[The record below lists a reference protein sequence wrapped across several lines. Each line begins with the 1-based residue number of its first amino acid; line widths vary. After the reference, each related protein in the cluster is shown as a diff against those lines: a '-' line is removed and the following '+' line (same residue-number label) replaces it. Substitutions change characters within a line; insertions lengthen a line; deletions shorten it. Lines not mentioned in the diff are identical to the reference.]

1 MLTSRGHS
9 SRLQQGVSSVILAQ
23 HQLPGPGAGTWAS
36 PLRMLPVGTSPS
48 HCSQLHPS
56 GPGRL
61 LILATAQ
68 EGIML
73 RIHLADRQGN
83 QASCMLTHWPVTSR
97 VDSNHNTFQWGK
109 TLPCISR
116 PPPAPEPTQSK
127 IELVYLRN
135 LLHFKWGVLVSSLQT
150 QFCFWRT
157 KITLEHHLPWPVFS
171 GQMSH
176 LRTLWR

>member
-9 SRLQQGVSSVILAQ
+9 SRLQQGVSSGILAQ

-36 PLRMLPVGTSPS
+36 PLGMLPVGISPS

-73 RIHLADRQGN
+73 RIHLADMQGN
-83 QASCMLTHWPVTSR
+83 QASCMLTHWTVTSW

-109 TLPCISR
+109 TLPCISK
-116 PPPAPEPTQSK
+116 PSPAPEPTQSK
-127 IELVYLRN
+127 TELVYLRN